1 VKFIILAAGQGTR
14 LRPYTNTKPKCMVE
28 LKGKPLLNY
37 QLDTIRKC
45 GVKREDVALVAGYL
59 QEALIAPGI
68 TQYKNDMF
76 AETNMVTTLF
86 SAEEFMSDAEDLIV
100 SYGDIVYSTKI
111 LEKLL
116 DTKGDLVVAA
126 DLEWRDLWKLRMEN
140 PLDDAETFKID
151 ENDNITELGKKP
163 TVYDEVQA
171 QYIGLIKISA
181 KKVSDFIHHYHSM
194 DRNGNYDGKDFNNMY
209 MTSLIQSLIDIGWN
223 VRPAFINRGW
233 IEVDSVEDLRIYE
246 NQKNSFFS

>member
-1 VKFIILAAGQGTR
+1 MKFIILAAGQGTR

-163 TVYDEVQA
+163 TVYDEVQE
-171 QYIGLIKISA
+171 QYL
-181 KKVSDFIHHYHSM
+181 
-194 DRNGNYDGKDFNNMY
+194 
-209 MTSLIQSLIDIGWN
+209 SLIHI
-223 VRPAFINRGW
+223 
-233 IEVDSVEDLRIYE
+233 
-246 NQKNSFFS
+246 